1 MAAGAAAAATS
12 GSVAQPAGLLPAVAA
27 GLRQGLAAQGVAAAL
42 CNVFARYEAASAQTA
57 AACARRWEELI
68 LGGDGDCDGGDGGDN
83 GGEGRCDVERV
94 VAVEC
99 ARYGLL
105 LGATAARRLS
115 APLGELD
122 DARLAVLGHPSFR
135 RRRLA
140 RRRGAVAVAEHRGE
154 IGAYSQAQCGRS
166 LLLRLDPYRRELSTL
181 LEDTRQSLHQKC
193 SSPCS
198 IPIF

>member
-1 MAAGAAAAATS
+1 MECARLAFPSQVPVLITSFVPGQNSPVAAGAAAAATS
-12 GSVAQPAGLLPAVAA
+12 GSVALPAGLLPAVAA
-27 GLRQGLAAQGVAAAL
+27 GLRQGLAAQAVAAAL
-42 CNVFARYEAASAQTA
+42 CDVFARYEAESAQTA
-57 AACARRWEELI
+57 AACARRWEERI
-68 LGGDGDCDGGDGGDN
+68 LGGDGDGDGGDG

-135 RRRLA
+135 RR
-140 RRRGAVAVAEHRGE
+140 
-154 IGAYSQAQCGRS
+154 
-166 LLLRLDPYRRELSTL
+166 
-181 LEDTRQSLHQKC
+181 
-193 SSPCS
+193 
-198 IPIF
+198 